1 MTTDADCGKT
11 DRRFFLNKL
20 ICSSAAIISAGV
32 SNRAVLKGQE
42 KQSQILA
49 RLKIADHPNLEKVGG
64 FVLIDETPV
73 GELLVIRASENE
85 FVSVST
91 ICPHKHCNVRV
102 LNPTTI
108 RCPCH
113 KSTYKI
119 DGTYVSGPSKASL
132 KKFVTRAE
140 GNIITTLEN

>member
-1 MTTDADCGKT
+1 MTTNANCGRIN
-11 DRRFFLNKL
+11 RRSFLNRL
-20 ICSSAAIISAGV
+20 MGYSAAVISAGA
-32 SNRAVLKGQE
+32 SCRTVLRGQE
-42 KQSQILA
+42 KQSQTLA
-49 RLKIADHPNLEKVGG
+49 RLKIADHPNLEKVGA
-64 FVLIDETPV
+64 FVLIDDTPA
-73 GELLVIRASENE
+73 GELLVIRTSESE

-102 LNPTTI
+102 LNSTTI

-119 DGTYVSGPSKASL
+119 DGTYISGPSKASL
-132 KKFVTRAE
+132 RKFVTRVE